1 MTELARKPHPAQRHS
16 PRAVRDA
23 EFSHRLRGLDENEV
37 RVFLETVAEQI
48 EAANDERAKLRAEI
62 ERLKRTATPTKPSKS
77 GAPPEINAHAVALFS
92 QAQQVA
98 DRLVAEAVQHARDL
112 MANARAQQREIL
124 ERAHQA
130 ATNAAATPDDQNPAA
145 AMPEIEYVRTFAR
158 VAQVQLRS
166 VLDALTEEVDKLGQI
181 PHLDPDATEHPP
193 GKVLSWDLHTRQEPQ
208 ISRPR

>member
-1 MTELARKPHPAQRHS
+1 MTELARKPNPAQRHS
-16 PRAVRDA
+16 PRAVREA
-23 EFSHRLRGLDENEV
+23 EFPHRLRGLDENEV
-37 RVFLETVAEQI
+37 RAFLETVAEQI
-48 EAANDERAKLRAEI
+48 EAANDERAKLRAEL
-62 ERLKRTATPTKPSKS
+62 ERLKRTATPTKQTKADP
-77 GAPPEINAHAVALFS
+77 PPEINAHAVALFS

-98 DRLVAEAVQHARDL
+98 DRLVAEAVQHARDV

-124 ERAHQA
+124 ERAHHA
-130 ATNAAATPDDQNPAA
+130 ATNAASTPEDK

-181 PHLDPDATEHPP
+181 PHLDEPT
-193 GKVLSWDLHTRQEPQ
+193 GKVLAWDHHTRQEQP

>member
-23 EFSHRLRGLDENEV
+23 DFPRRLRGLDENEV
-37 RVFLETVAEQI
+37 RAFLETVAGQI

-62 ERLKRTATPTKPSKS
+62 ERLKRTATPAKQAKGSP
-77 GAPPEINAHAVALFS
+77 PPEINAHAVALFS

-130 ATNAAATPDDQNPAA
+130 ASNATGDDQNPAA
-145 AMPEIEYVRTFAR
+145 ATHEIEYVRTFAR

-181 PHLDPDATEHPP
+181 PHLEEPT
-193 GKVLSWDLHTRQEPQ
+193 GKVLPWDLHTRQEQ
-208 ISRPR
+208 QVSRPR